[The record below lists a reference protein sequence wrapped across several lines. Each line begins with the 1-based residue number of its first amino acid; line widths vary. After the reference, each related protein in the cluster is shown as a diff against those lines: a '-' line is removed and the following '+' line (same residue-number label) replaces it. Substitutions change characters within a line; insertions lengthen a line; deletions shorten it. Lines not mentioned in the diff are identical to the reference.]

1 MYVETIEDFDFR
13 FHGVRFNHDS
23 QNSFSAHH
31 DTRTPKM
38 VDHGITKI
46 SLLPLPLRIVKLHH
60 NSGRTPL
67 LYTCTK
73 SCRIKR
79 TRGPVLNLPNLPF
92 LLYSGRVPT
101 LRFPLNTSSSAEKNG
116 FEAVWRTR
124 EYQIFFIFKSRKV

>member
-23 QNSFSAHH
+23 QNNFSAHH

-46 SLLPLPLRIVKLHH
+46 SLPPLPL
-60 NSGRTPL
+60 SGRTPL

-79 TRGPVLNLPNLPF
+79 TRGPVLYLPNLPF

>member
-1 MYVETIEDFDFR
+1 M
-13 FHGVRFNHDS
+13 HFNHDS

-46 SLLPLPLRIVKLHH
+46 SLPPLPFRIVKLHH